1 MECGQ
6 YNEKWA
12 DIHMMPEE
20 TVQASADVNAKK
32 AMPIHWG
39 AFTLTLHTWT
49 DTVERFS
56 AKAIQTNL
64 SYIIPKIG
72 EELDLNELMVD
83 ENNWWKK

>member
-1 MECGQ
+1 
-6 YNEKWA
+6 
-12 DIHMMPEE
+12 
-20 TVQASADVNAKK
+20 
-32 AMPIHWG
+32 MPIHWG
-39 AFTLTLHTWT
+39 AFTLALHTWT
-49 DTVERFS
+49 HPVERFT